1 MKKLQLDNIAFV
13 GEVDA
18 GKSALIGKLLTQET
32 NTGKTQAP
40 IYYAGNVVDTPGEFV
55 DNRAWSGALISTIST
70 VKTIVYLQPANA
82 KRFAPASGILNIYPN
97 KNIVGVIS
105 KSDVNNADIEKAIR
119 FLKQNRIPEPYI
131 EVSIFDEDSIQ
142 ILSNHLASFS

>member
-1 MKKLQLDNIAFV
+1 MKKNQLDNIVFV

-18 GKSALIGKLLTQET
+18 GKSALIGKLLTQKT

-40 IYYAGNVVDTPGEFV
+40 IYYDGNIVDTPGEFV

-82 KRFAPASGILNIYPN
+82 MRFAPASGILTVYPN
-97 KNIVGVIS
+97 KRIIGVIS
-105 KSDVNNADIEKAIR
+105 KVDVDNANVEKAIR

-131 EVSIFDEDSIQ
+131 EVSIYDPASIQ
-142 ILSNHLASFS
+142 MLSKVLST

>member
-1 MKKLQLDNIAFV
+1 MKKNQLDNIVFV

-18 GKSALIGKLLTQET
+18 GKSALIAKLLTQKT

-40 IYYAGNVVDTPGEFV
+40 IYYDGNVVDTPGEFV

-82 KRFAPASGILNIYPN
+82 KRFAPPSGILTIYPN
-97 KNIVGVIS
+97 KRIVGVIS
-105 KSDVNNADIEKAIR
+105 KVDVENANVDKAIR

-131 EVSIFDEDSIQ
+131 EVSIYDPASIQ
-142 ILSNHLASFS
+142 MLSDVLST